1 MLTTRYVYSNRGFKA
16 FSVISQY
23 TFKRP
28 CSNLEDQLQNLS
40 MPITILYGESSDWYN
55 MSKKSLQGLE
65 EKVTIKVHVFPG
77 TGHHMQVQMPEEI
90 VQFIQKSVLEVNSM
104 SLSEI
109 DGPQVPPEMDH
120 TVVVE

>member
-1 MLTTRYVYSNRGFKA
+1 MLTTRCVYSNRGFKA

-40 MPITILYGESSDWYN
+40 MPITILCGKSSDWYN

-65 EKVTIKVHVFPG
+65 EKVTIEVFPR

>member
-1 MLTTRYVYSNRGFKA
+1 
-16 FSVISQY
+16 
-23 TFKRP
+23 
-28 CSNLEDQLQNLS
+28 
-40 MPITILYGESSDWYN
+40 